1 MEPQP
6 APIFDISNSTAIN
19 SNYYYAS
26 MMSSFH
32 HSATSYEFLVSG
44 RMRRSDFDNSVIHGD
59 EKIFDKLYNY
69 GHNHENKRLKYKWTP
84 IMIAS
89 WSMNSVFFNHLLNN
103 YNIDLDL
110 KNDSGHTVL
119 HIVCIRKAVEF
130 INILIKHGAHIDI
143 KDDYGYTP
151 LDYLHNYPINI
162 DEIKELYKTEQKW
175 IRRKFLFLIQRYIKK
190 CSKLA
195 DSGKKVL
202 QDMDILRYISS
213 FL

>member
-1 MEPQP
+1 M
-6 APIFDISNSTAIN
+6 ISA
-19 SNYYYAS
+19 
-26 MMSSFH
+26 
-32 HSATSYEFLVSG
+32 
-44 RMRRSDFDNSVIHGD
+44 
-59 EKIFDKLYNY
+59 
-69 GHNHENKRLKYKWTP
+69 
-84 IMIAS
+84 
-89 WSMNSVFFNHLLNN
+89 WSMNNVFFNHLLNN

-130 INILIKHGAHIDI
+130 INVLIKHGAHIEI

-162 DEIKELYKTEQKW
+162 GEIKELYKTEQKC
-175 IRRKFLFLIQRYIKK
+175 IRRKILFLIQRYIKK

-202 QDMDILRYISS
+202 QDMDVLRYISS